1 MADEKHSWLQ
11 GERVYLPTTAAKGGI
26 LGVDVV
32 ENSDTQS
39 LTLGYQTFRDEALN
53 INPDYQATTVNT
65 DG

>member
-1 MADEKHSWLQ
+1 MKSTVGFKEKECIFPRLQ
-11 GERVYLPTTAAKGGI
+11 HAWCI

-32 ENSDTQS
+32 ENCDTQS